1 MPSPQDSLFDTVQ
14 APMPR
19 HRLFFAL
26 VPSEAARAR
35 LAEVAAALRARHE
48 LTGRWVQPA
57 RYHLTMA
64 FLGDHVSLGDALLA
78 SARCAGEA
86 AATQATPFVWT
97 ADRIDSFRGRQP
109 PCVLRGGSEVP
120 ALLALRDGLR
130 RELARR
136 ALDGQMGRSFVPHV
150 TLAYAERALPAPVML
165 EGEVEW
171 PVDALEL
178 LHGEVGHH
186 AYRTLG
192 HWRLGAS

>member
-1 MPSPQDSLFDTVQ
+1 MPSPQDSLFDPVQ

-26 VPSEAARAR
+26 VPSEAVRAR
-35 LAEVAAALRARHE
+35 ISDVAASLRAQRA

-57 RYHLTMA
+57 RYHLTLA
-64 FLGDHVSLGDALLA
+64 FLGDHVTLGDALLA
-78 SARCAGEA
+78 SARSAGEA
-86 AATQATPFVWT
+86 AAAQAVPFVWT

-109 PCVLRGGSEVP
+109 PCVLRGGSDVR
-120 ALLALRDGLR
+120 ALLGLWSGLR

-136 ALDGQMGRSFVPHV
+136 ALDGHMDRSFVPHV

-165 EGEVEW
+165 EGGVEW

-178 LHGEVGHH
+178 LHGEAGHRD
-186 AYRTLG
+186 YRTLG
-192 HWRLGAS
+192 HWRLGR